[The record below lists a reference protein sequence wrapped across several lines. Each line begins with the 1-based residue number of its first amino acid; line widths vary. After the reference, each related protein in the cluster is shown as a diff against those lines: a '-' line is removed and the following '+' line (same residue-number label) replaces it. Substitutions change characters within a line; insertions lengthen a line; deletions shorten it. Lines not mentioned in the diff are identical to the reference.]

1 MDEAMTRERFLEL
14 LAHHN
19 AAYHCH
25 PHMGN
30 NGKGPPHWWMYSS
43 GEIRAG
49 VDAACPVTYLY
60 DRLTDENDG
69 WHGIGDWLDAARAMN
84 LPSDVARQIVHAAD
98 RREAG
103 HDVALRKELLR
114 VCYLKEVA

>member
-1 MDEAMTRERFLEL
+1 MNEAMTRQRFFDL

-19 AAYHCH
+19 AAYHRN

-30 NGKGPPHWWMYSS
+30 NGKGPPQWKLMG
-43 GEIRAG
+43 GEDIRAG

-60 DRLTDENDG
+60 DKLSDSDADRY
-69 WHGIGDWLDAARAMN
+69 GIDDWLDAAREMN

-98 RREAG
+98 KRKG
-103 HDVALRKELLR
+103 HDAELRQALLR
-114 VCYLKEVA
+114 VCYLKEAA